1 MRDLMVD
8 LNVWLALAYD
18 GQLHHRNRF
27 SNVIRHVRSRIQ
39 RFVRL
44 KIDSI
49 K

>member
-1 MRDLMVD
+1 MVD

-18 GQLHHRNRF
+18 GHVHHRNCF

-39 RFVRL
+39 RFVKL